1 MKRLFV
7 LLIAIVFVFPACNK
21 TKTTT
26 YKYTAT
32 ITGPDLTM
40 TVCSGGYFI
49 TVDNISGPIRFTT
62 LPAGSGIDLTTATFP
77 LHVKL
82 NWHWEG
88 DPPSPCG
95 IIYIDAIKKA
105 D

>member
-1 MKRLFV
+1 MRYPLI
-7 LLIAIVFVFPACNK
+7 LLIAVATFFASCSKSNSVS
-21 TKTTT
+21 

-40 TVCSGGYFI
+40 TVCSGGYLI
-49 TVDNISGPIRFTT
+49 TIDGVSGPIRFTK
-62 LPAGSGIDLTTATFP
+62 LPAGSTLDLTTATFP
-77 LHVKL
+77 VHVRL

-95 IIYIDAIKKA
+95 IVYIDAIEQVK
-105 D
+105 